1 MLKLALTVRWI
12 AALFFCLML
21 AVVFALMAQW
31 QISRTFVE
39 DVTSDTWSK
48 VKVVDLDSVTEP
60 NSPFTFNEVSL
71 EGGETVLTKV
81 KTELTLNPAR
91 AVLVTNRIQLSGD
104 RGYWIVIPANTL
116 KAELFV
122 AAGFVKG
129 EQEAKTALAEVKNLM
144 TVQAFMPFVG
154 RLFPSEAPVESF
166 GEDLFETLSVPQ
178 LINTKLDETKDSAT
192 YTGFLAL
199 TDQNVLSEV
208 PGVEPLTIGIA
219 KGDGE
224 VNWLSAFYA
233 IEWTIFAGF
242 AVFMW
247 WRLLADA
254 YKKQQAALLAEQA

>member
-1 MLKLALTVRWI
+1 MLKLALTARWI

-60 NSPFTFNEVSL
+60 NAPFTFNEASL
-71 EGGETVLTKV
+71 EGEETVLTKV
-81 KTELTLNPAR
+81 ETELTLNPSR
-91 AVLVTNRIQLSGD
+91 AFLVANRIQLNGD
-104 RGYWIVIPANTL
+104 RGYWIVLPANTL

-122 AAGFVKG
+122 AAGFIKG
-129 EQEAKTALAEVKNLM
+129 EQEAKTALAEVKRLL
-144 TVQAFMPFVG
+144 TVQAFMPFEG
-154 RLFPSEAPVESF
+154 RLLPSEAPVESL
-166 GEDLFETLSVPQ
+166 GEDVYGTLSVPQ
-178 LINTKLDETKDSAT
+178 LINKIADEAKDSAT

-199 TDQNVLSEV
+199 TDQSALSEV
-208 PGVEPLTIGIA
+208 EGVEPLTIGIA

-254 YKKQQAALLAEQA
+254 YKKQQAALLAE

>member
-1 MLKLALTVRWI
+1 
-12 AALFFCLML
+12 
-21 AVVFALMAQW
+21 MAQW

-39 DVTSDTWSK
+39 DVTSNTWSK

-60 NSPFTFNEVSL
+60 NSSFTFNEASL
-71 EGGETVLTKV
+71 EGEDTVLTKV

-91 AVLVTNRIQLSGD
+91 AFLVANRIQLNGD
-104 RGYWIVIPANTL
+104 RGFWIVVPANTL

-122 AAGFVKG
+122 AAGFING

-144 TVQAFMPFVG
+144 TVQAFMPFEG
-154 RLFPSEAPVESF
+154 RLLPSEAPVESL
-166 GEDLFETLSVPQ
+166 GADVYGTLSVPQ
-178 LINTKLDETKDSAT
+178 LINNKLDEEKDSAT

-199 TDQNVLSEV
+199 TDQNVFAEI

-233 IEWTIFAGF
+233 IEWTVFAGF

-254 YKKQQAALLAEQA
+254 YKKQQAALLAE

>member
-1 MLKLALTVRWI
+1 MLKLALTARWI

-39 DVTSDTWSK
+39 DATSNSWSK

-60 NSPFTFNEVSL
+60 NAPFTFNEASV
-71 EGGETVLTKV
+71 EGEDTVLTKV
-81 KTELTLNPAR
+81 ETELTLNPAR
-91 AVLVTNRIQLSGD
+91 AFLVANRIQLNGD
-104 RGYWIVIPANTL
+104 RGYWIVVPANTL

-122 AAGFVKG
+122 AAGFIKV

-144 TVQAFMPFVG
+144 TVQAFMPFEG
-154 RLFPSEAPVESF
+154 RLLPSEAPVESL
-166 GEDLFETLSVPQ
+166 GEEVYGTLSVPQ
-178 LINTKLDETKDSAT
+178 LINNKLDEEKDSAT

-199 TDQNVLSEV
+199 TDQNALTEV
-208 PGVEPLTIGIA
+208 EGVEPLTIGIA

-233 IEWTIFAGF
+233 IEWTVFAGF

-254 YKKQQAALLAEQA
+254 YKKQQAALLAE